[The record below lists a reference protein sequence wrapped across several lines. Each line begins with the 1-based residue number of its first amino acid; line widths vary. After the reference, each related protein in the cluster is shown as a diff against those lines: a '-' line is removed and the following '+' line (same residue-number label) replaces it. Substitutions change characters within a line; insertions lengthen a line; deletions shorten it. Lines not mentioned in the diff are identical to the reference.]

1 MIDDDPHAAVSY
13 SSPRFLAVLVGAC
26 IAGVAL
32 TAFWFLTAPKTL
44 FDQADPRL
52 TAGDPQVGRLV
63 FLAGSCGSCHATPG
77 QANPLLLGGGMAL
90 ASPFG
95 VFRPPNISP
104 DVKDGIGSWS
114 AADLANAL
122 IAGVSPA
129 SRHYYPAFPYTS
141 YTGLDVRDVA
151 DLYAYLRTL
160 PAVSG
165 RTPPHDLPF
174 FARIRRLIGLWKL
187 FFFARQRQ
195 APNVA
200 GDAVFNRGA
209 YLVEA
214 VTHCAECHSTRNVLG
229 AIKPTTRY
237 AGGPDAEGTGFVPNI
252 TARRL
257 SGWTQADVSEMLAT
271 GKTPQGGHVGSA
283 MVDVVANLSQLPQ
296 ADRDAIARYIKS
308 LTPVDTPHP

>member
-1 MIDDDPHAAVSY
+1 MMIPHAAVSH
-13 SSPRFLAVLVGAC
+13 SLLRFRLVLVGAF
-26 IAGVAL
+26 IAGVVL

-52 TAGDPQVGRLV
+52 SAGDPQVGRLV

-129 SRHYYPAFPYTS
+129 GHHYYPAFPYTS

-165 RTPPHDLPF
+165 RPPPHDLPF

-271 GKTPQGGHVGSA
+271 GKTAQGGHVGSA

-308 LTPVDTPHP
+308 LPPVDTPHP

>member
-1 MIDDDPHAAVSY
+1 MT
-13 SSPRFLAVLVGAC
+13 G
-26 IAGVAL
+26 
-32 TAFWFLTAPKTL
+32 FWFLTAPKTL

-52 TAGDPQVGRLV
+52 SVGDPQVGRLV
-63 FLAGSCGSCHATPG
+63 FLAASCGSCHATPG

-129 SRHYYPAFPYTS
+129 GRHYYPAFPYTS

-165 RTPPHDLPF
+165 RPPPHDLPF

-308 LTPVDTPHP
+308 LPPVETPHP

>member
-1 MIDDDPHAAVSY
+1 MMIPHAAVSH
-13 SSPRFLAVLVGAC
+13 SLLRFRLVLVGAC

-104 DVKDGIGSWS
+104 EVKDGIGSWS

-129 SRHYYPAFPYTS
+129 GRHYYPAFPYTS
-141 YTGLDVRDVA
+141 YTGMDVRDVA
-151 DLYAYLRTL
+151 HLYAYLRTL

-165 RTPPHDLPF
+165 RPPPHDLPF

-308 LTPVDTPHP
+308 LPPVETPHP

>member
-1 MIDDDPHAAVSY
+1 MMIPHAAVSH
-13 SSPRFLAVLVGAC
+13 SLLRFRLVLVGAC

-32 TAFWFLTAPKTL
+32 TGFWFLTAPKTL

-52 TAGDPQVGRLV
+52 SVGDPQVGRLV
-63 FLAGSCGSCHATPG
+63 FLAASCGSCHATPG

-129 SRHYYPAFPYTS
+129 GRHYYPAFPYTS

-165 RTPPHDLPF
+165 RPPPHDLPF

-308 LTPVDTPHP
+308 LPPVETPHP